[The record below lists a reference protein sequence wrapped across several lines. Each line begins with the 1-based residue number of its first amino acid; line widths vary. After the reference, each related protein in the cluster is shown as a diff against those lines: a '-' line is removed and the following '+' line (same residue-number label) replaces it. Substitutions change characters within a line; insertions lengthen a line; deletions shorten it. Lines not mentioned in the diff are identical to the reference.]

1 MTIICFSL
9 YGSNN
14 FWKYNENNVKV
25 NNIINNNNK
34 NNNKYHYYY
43 YYWSNQTWCITVTTV
58 FFFSHYGPIFQNK
71 KICENKE
78 KKMSKSNKNN
88 NNVYKIIYLEMYLF
102 KYYLSIQCIY
112 YKLLLC

>member
-1 MTIICFSL
+1 M
-9 YGSNN
+9 
-14 FWKYNENNVKV
+14 
-25 NNIINNNNK
+25 
-34 NNNKYHYYY
+34 
-43 YYWSNQTWCITVTTV
+43 